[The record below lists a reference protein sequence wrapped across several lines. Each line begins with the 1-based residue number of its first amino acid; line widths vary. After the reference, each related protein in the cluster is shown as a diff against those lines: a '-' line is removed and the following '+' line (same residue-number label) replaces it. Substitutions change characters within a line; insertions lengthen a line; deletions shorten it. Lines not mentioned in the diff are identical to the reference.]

1 MYHSIT
7 IRNFRCFEHLVADEF
22 TTINLI
28 TGYNNAGKSALLE
41 ALWLHSVP
49 NNPRLSLRLHRFR
62 GIPSLDQDQ
71 LLHDLHF
78 NYDIGKPIELTAHGS
93 WGDNPRRLT
102 ISHKHVPATW
112 IPFPQPNG
120 STRTGIPEVK
130 SNALINS
137 EFVWLYTDEEG
148 ESHKS
153 FLRWND
159 SLPPQGEDGA
169 DPGIVVQ
176 AAELPPQ
183 PVNVFLSARFR
194 EHANV
199 DCNEFSDLI
208 KRGEDHL
215 VVDFIQ
221 RIDSRIKKIVI
232 LSRPSLMLYVDT
244 GLKQYIPVGLLGDGV
259 NRLLS
264 MALAVF
270 SARNGILLLDE
281 IENGLHYLKLP
292 AMWQNLSTLAKHFNV
307 QVFATTHS
315 EECIRAAHTALAS
328 VSSEALSVHRI
339 DQYEKGQLATTYNNE
354 ALDYAVEFG
363 SEMR

>member
-7 IRNFRCFEHLVADEF
+7 IHNFRCFEHLVADEF

-62 GIPSLDQDQ
+62 GISRLDQEQ

-78 NYDIGKPIELTAHGS
+78 NYDIETPIELTAYGN
-93 WGDNPRRLT
+93 WGDKPKSLT
-102 ISHKHVPATW
+102 ISHNHVPAAW
-112 IPFPQPNG
+112 IPFSQPNG
-120 STRTGIPEVK
+120 TTRTGIQEAESK
-130 SNALINS
+130 ALINS

-148 ESHKS
+148 ESHTS
-153 FLRWND
+153 FIRWND
-159 SLPPQGEDGA
+159 SLQSSGEDGA
-169 DPGIVVQ
+169 NPGIVIQ
-176 AAELPPQ
+176 SAELPPQ

-194 EHANV
+194 ESANV
-199 DCNEFSDLI
+199 DCNVFSDLV
-208 KRGEDHL
+208 KLGEDHL
-215 VVDFIQ
+215 VVDFLQ
-221 RIDSRIKKIVI
+221 RIDSRVKKIVI
-232 LSRPSLMLYVDT
+232 LTKPAQMLYADT
-244 GLKQYIPVGLLGDGV
+244 GLRQFVPVGLLGNGV

-270 SARNGILLLDE
+270 TARNGILLLDE
-281 IENGLHYLKLP
+281 IENGIHHLKLP
-292 AMWQNLSTLAKHFNV
+292 EMWRNLSILARRFNV

-315 EECIRAAHTALAS
+315 EECIKAAHMALAAD
-328 VSSEALSVHRI
+328 SSDDLSVHRI
-339 DQYEKGQLATTYNNE
+339 DQYKKGQVATTYRNE
-354 ALDYAVEFG
+354 TLDHAAEFG

>member
-22 TTINLI
+22 TTVNLI

-49 NNPRLSLRLHRFR
+49 NNPGLSLRLHRFR
-62 GIPSLDQDQ
+62 GIPRLDQEQ

-93 WGDNPRRLT
+93 WGDKPRSLT
-102 ISHKHVPATW
+102 ISHNHVPTAW
-112 IPFPQPNG
+112 IPFSPPNG
-120 STRTGIPEVK
+120 STRTGIQEAESK
-130 SNALINS
+130 ALVNS

-148 ESHKS
+148 ASHKS
-153 FLRWND
+153 FVRWND
-159 SLPPQGEDGA
+159 SLSPQGEAGTN
-169 DPGIVVQ
+169 PGIVIQ

-183 PVNVFLSARFR
+183 PVNVFLGARFR
-194 EHANV
+194 ENAEV
-199 DCNEFSDLI
+199 DCNVFSDLI
-208 KRGEDHL
+208 KLGEDHL
-215 VVDFIQ
+215 VVDFLQ
-221 RIDSRIKKIVI
+221 RMDDRVKKIVI
-232 LSRPSLMLYVDT
+232 LTKPTLMLYVDT
-244 GLKQYIPVGLLGDGV
+244 GLRQFVPMGLLGDGV

-270 SARNGILLLDE
+270 TARGGILLIDE
-281 IENGLHYLKLP
+281 VENGIHYLKLP
-292 AMWQNLSTLAKHFNV
+292 EVWRNLSALARHFNV
-307 QVFATTHS
+307 QVFAATHS
-315 EECIRAAHTALAS
+315 EECIRAAHSALAAD
-328 VSSEALSVHRI
+328 SSGDLSIHRI